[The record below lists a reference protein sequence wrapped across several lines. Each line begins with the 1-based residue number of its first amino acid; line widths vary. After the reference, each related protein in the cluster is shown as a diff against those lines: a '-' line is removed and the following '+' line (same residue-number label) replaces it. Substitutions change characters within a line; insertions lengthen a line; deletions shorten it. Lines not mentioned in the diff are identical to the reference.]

1 MARLR
6 SGSASIRT
14 NLCETLDLPWPFYQ
28 CDWYLNQA
36 TSRWEPHLLH
46 WGCLAGHTVGIAQ
59 IAAISHR
66 YDPTVPVDKQPR
78 PGSAVLAVVENTT
91 KDFTVIFNDYNG
103 FATDRPYGDHI
114 YDLGALLA

>member
-1 MARLR
+1 
-6 SGSASIRT
+6 
-14 NLCETLDLPWPFYQ
+14 
-28 CDWYLNQA
+28 
-36 TSRWEPHLLH
+36 
-46 WGCLAGHTVGIAQ
+46 
-59 IAAISHR
+59 
-66 YDPTVPVDKQPR
+66 VPVDKQPR